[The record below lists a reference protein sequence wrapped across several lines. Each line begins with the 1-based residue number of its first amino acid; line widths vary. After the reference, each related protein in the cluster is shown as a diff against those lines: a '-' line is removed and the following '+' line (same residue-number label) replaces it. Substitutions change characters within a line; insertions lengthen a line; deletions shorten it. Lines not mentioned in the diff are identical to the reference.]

1 MKNNVNSFH
10 NSNSEITKLLTSA
23 LQFVKIKLSKLRKV
37 LRLGESKLKR
47 ISSMIFLAIEA
58 VLFCTFVTMDIINF
72 EAENIIKY
80 IAISLVGIF
89 GLRAG
94 KQKDNIVVTIAL
106 LFTMLADMFL
116 ILIGNLVAGICVFI
130 CVQTCYTIRFSF
142 MSGKPLVGELLKRLL
157 PGLILG
163 SIATHFLGITIGVIV
178 AYACSFAVNFVH
190 GFELHILKPSARHLR
205 FAIGLFLFACC
216 DLCVGITN
224 LRPDFLTEQ
233 MIRNAEVM
241 TWIFYL
247 PSQILILSTTDSLS
261 LKKEN

>member
-1 MKNNVNSFH
+1 M
-10 NSNSEITKLLTSA
+10 
-23 LQFVKIKLSKLRKV
+23 
-37 LRLGESKLKR
+37 KR
-47 ISSMIFLAIEA
+47 ISSWILLIVEAI
-58 VLFCTFVTMDIINF
+58 LFCTFVTMDIMSLDG
-72 EAENIIKY
+72 ENIVKF

-94 KQKDNIVVTIAL
+94 KQRDNIVVTIAL
-106 LFTMLADMFL
+106 LFTMLADIFL
-116 ILIGNLVAGICVFI
+116 ILIGNFVAGVAVFI
-130 CVQTCYTIRFSF
+130 CVQTCYTVRFSF

-163 SIATHFLGITIGVIV
+163 GLATYFLGINVGIVV
-178 AYACSFAVNFVH
+178 AYACSFAVNFAH
-190 GFELHILKPSARHLR
+190 GFELQFLKPSPRHLR

-224 LRPDFLTEQ
+224 LKPGFMTEQ

-247 PSQILILSTTDSLS
+247 PSQLLILSTTDALS
-261 LKKEN
+261 FKKN

>member
-1 MKNNVNSFH
+1 MKK
-10 NSNSEITKLLTSA
+10 ITSWIFIVVEA
-23 LQFVKIKLSKLRKV
+23 L
-37 LRLGESKLKR
+37 
-47 ISSMIFLAIEA
+47 
-58 VLFCTFVTMDIINF
+58 LFCAFVTMDIMSLDG
-72 EAENIIKY
+72 ENIVKY
-80 IAISLVGIF
+80 VAIALVGLM

-94 KQKDNIVVTIAL
+94 KQKDNAVVTAAL
-106 LFTMLADMFL
+106 IFTMLADVFL
-116 ILIGNLVAGICVFI
+116 ILIGNFVAGVCVFI

-163 SIATHFLGITIGVIV
+163 GLATYFLDIKVGIVV

-216 DLCVGITN
+216 DACVGITN
-224 LRPDFLTEQ
+224 LKPGFLTEQ

-247 PSQILILSTTDSLS
+247 PSQILILSTTDALS
-261 LKKEN
+261 FKKS

>member
-1 MKNNVNSFH
+1 MK
-10 NSNSEITKLLTSA
+10 
-23 LQFVKIKLSKLRKV
+23 KLSSWILLV
-37 LRLGESKLKR
+37 
-47 ISSMIFLAIEA
+47 IEA
-58 VLFCTFVTMDIINF
+58 ILFCTFVAMDIMSLDG
-72 EAENIIKY
+72 ENIVKF
-80 IAISLVGIF
+80 IAISLVGLF

-94 KQKDNIVVTIAL
+94 KQKDNVVVTIAL
-106 LFTMLADMFL
+106 LFTMLADVFL
-116 ILIGNLVAGICVFI
+116 ILIGNFVAGVCVFI
-130 CVQTCYTIRFSF
+130 CVQTCYTVRFSF

-163 SIATHFLGITIGVIV
+163 SIATFFLGINVGIVV

-216 DLCVGITN
+216 DICVGIHN
-224 LRPDFLTEQ
+224 LKPGFMTEQ

-247 PSQILILSTTDSLS
+247 PSQLLILSTTDALS
-261 LKKEN
+261 FKKD

>member
-1 MKNNVNSFH
+1 MKK
-10 NSNSEITKLLTSA
+10 ITSWIFIVVEA
-23 LQFVKIKLSKLRKV
+23 L
-37 LRLGESKLKR
+37 
-47 ISSMIFLAIEA
+47 
-58 VLFCTFVTMDIINF
+58 LFCAFVTMDIMSLDG
-72 EAENIIKY
+72 ENIVKY
-80 IAISLVGIF
+80 VAIALVGLM

-94 KQKDNIVVTIAL
+94 KDKDNAVVTAAL
-106 LFTMLADMFL
+106 IFTMLADVFL
-116 ILIGNLVAGICVFI
+116 ILIGNFVVGVCVFI

-163 SIATHFLGITIGVIV
+163 GLATYFLDIKVGIVV

-216 DLCVGITN
+216 DACVGITN
-224 LRPDFLTEQ
+224 LKPGFLTEQ

-247 PSQILILSTTDSLS
+247 PSQILILSTTDALS
-261 LKKEN
+261 FKKS

>member
-1 MKNNVNSFH
+1 M
-10 NSNSEITKLLTSA
+10 
-23 LQFVKIKLSKLRKV
+23 
-37 LRLGESKLKR
+37 KR
-47 ISSMIFLAIEA
+47 ITSWIFLAVEA
-58 VLFCTFVTMDIINF
+58 VLFCVFVAMDIMNHS
-72 EAENIIKY
+72 AENTVKY
-80 IAISLVGIF
+80 IAISLVGLM

-94 KQKDNIVVTIAL
+94 KQRDNIVVTAAL
-106 LFTMLADMFL
+106 LFTMVADMFL
-116 ILIGNLVAGICVFI
+116 ILLGNFVAGVTVFI

-142 MSGKPLVGELLKRLL
+142 LSGKPLVGELLKRLL

-163 SIATHFLGITIGVIV
+163 GLATYFLGIDVGIIV

-216 DLCVGITN
+216 DICVGITN
-224 LRPDFLTEQ
+224 LRPGFLTEQ

-247 PSQILILSTTDSLS
+247 PSQILILSTTDALS
-261 LKKEN
+261 FKKEK

>member
-1 MKNNVNSFH
+1 M
-10 NSNSEITKLLTSA
+10 
-23 LQFVKIKLSKLRKV
+23 
-37 LRLGESKLKR
+37 KR
-47 ISSMIFLAIEA
+47 ISSFIFLAVEA
-58 VLFCTFVTMDIINF
+58 ALFCTFVTMDVMNHS
-72 EAENIIKY
+72 AENIVKY
-80 IAISLVGIF
+80 IAIALVGIM

-94 KQKDNIVVTIAL
+94 KQRDNIVVTAAL
-106 LFTMLADMFL
+106 LFTMLADVFL
-116 ILIGNLVAGICVFI
+116 ILVGNFALGVATFI

-163 SIATHFLGITIGVIV
+163 SVATYFLGIDVGIVV

-216 DLCVGITN
+216 DICVGITN
-224 LRPDFLTEQ
+224 LRPGFLTEQ
-233 MIRNAEVM
+233 MIRNAEIM

-247 PSQILILSTTDSLS
+247 PSQILILSTTDSLQ
-261 LKKEN
+261 LKKAE

>member
-1 MKNNVNSFH
+1 M
-10 NSNSEITKLLTSA
+10 
-23 LQFVKIKLSKLRKV
+23 
-37 LRLGESKLKR
+37 KR
-47 ISSMIFLAIEA
+47 ISSWILLIVEAI
-58 VLFCTFVTMDIINF
+58 LFCTFVTMDIMSLDG
-72 EAENIIKY
+72 ENIVKF

-94 KQKDNIVVTIAL
+94 KQRDNIVVTIAL
-106 LFTMLADMFL
+106 LFTMLADVFL
-116 ILIGNLVAGICVFI
+116 ILIGNFVAGVAVFI
-130 CVQTCYTIRFSF
+130 CVQTCYTVRFSF

-163 SIATHFLGITIGVIV
+163 GLATYFLGINVGIVV
-178 AYACSFAVNFVH
+178 AYACSFAVNFAH
-190 GFELHILKPSARHLR
+190 GFELHILKPSPRHLR

-224 LRPDFLTEQ
+224 LKPGFMTEQ

-247 PSQILILSTTDSLS
+247 PSQLLILSTTDALS
-261 LKKEN
+261 FRKN

>member
-1 MKNNVNSFH
+1 M
-10 NSNSEITKLLTSA
+10 
-23 LQFVKIKLSKLRKV
+23 
-37 LRLGESKLKR
+37 KR
-47 ISSMIFLAIEA
+47 ISSLIFLIAEA
-58 VLFCTFVTMDIINF
+58 VLFCTFVTMDIMNLGG
-72 EAENIIKY
+72 ENIVKY
-80 IAISLVGIF
+80 IAISLVGIM

-106 LFTMLADMFL
+106 LFTMLADVFL
-116 ILIGNLVAGICVFI
+116 ILVGNFVAGVAVFI
-130 CVQTCYTIRFSF
+130 CVQTCYTVRFSF

-163 SIATHFLGITIGVIV
+163 GLATYFLGIDVGIVV

-205 FAIGLFLFACC
+205 FAIGLLLFACC
-216 DLCVGITN
+216 DLCVGIHN
-224 LRPDFLTEQ
+224 LQPDFMTEQ

-247 PSQILILSTTDSLS
+247 PSQILILSTTDALS
-261 LKKEN
+261 FRKEK